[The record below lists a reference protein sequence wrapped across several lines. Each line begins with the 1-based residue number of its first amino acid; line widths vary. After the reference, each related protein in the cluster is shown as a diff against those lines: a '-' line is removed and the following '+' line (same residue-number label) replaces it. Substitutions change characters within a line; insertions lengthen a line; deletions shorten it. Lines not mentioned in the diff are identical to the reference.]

1 MELLL
6 RETVGQVLNMKA
18 SFRDVNEAI
27 QRSIIVLRS
36 KKMGILFPK
45 RPGVTSTGQH
55 KVD

>member
-1 MELLL
+1 MELL
-6 RETVGQVLNMKA
+6 TVGQVLNMKA